1 MKVFRILLFLMM
13 MFGLYYLEASRMF
26 VADTSVQ
33 SSILYPLC
41 ILASAVLALV
51 VLRKH
56 SLNNQCLLPFLII
69 FTYSVAVLHSLE
81 APFPAKS
88 CYITLLL
95 PAICFYFPLRL
106 IENGFNKNFFIYG
119 SIVVYVLLTFFY
131 YYNYQNNAWIEI
143 QNQNNAAYTLL
154 FFTPLLLCCN
164 NRYVRYIILALTGV
178 ALLFSLKRS
187 GIVAYMLALA
197 SFLFIDIFVNKSSK
211 NRLMLLIIVVLG
223 LYGLYNVS
231 QFFLGARSEL
241 LINRFTLLEEG
252 DSERTQIYNTTI
264 QMIAKNDLVDYVTG
278 HGYGGVAKDSPLK
291 CSAHN
296 DYLEFMYD
304 YGIIGLTLLLLFVIH
319 FIKYVISLIRRKSSY
334 AAPAMFALVIILVNS
349 CFSHVFYYEW
359 YLLLI
364 TLFIGYIRWAANV
377 EDCLSVK

>member
-1 MKVFRILLFLMM
+1 MM
-13 MFGLYYLEASRMF
+13 YGLYYFEASRMF
-26 VADTSVQ
+26 VVDTSIQ
-33 SSILYPLC
+33 SSALYPLC

-95 PAICFYFPLRL
+95 PAICFYFPQRL

-119 SIVVYVLLTFFY
+119 SIVVYILLTFFY

-154 FFTPLLLCCN
+154 FFAPLLLCCD
-164 NRYVRYIILALTGV
+164 NRYVRYIVLALTGI

-231 QFFLGARSEL
+231 QFFLGERSEL

-359 YLLLI
+359 YLLLVSM
-364 TLFIGYIRWAANV
+364 FGGYINWAAAHENI
-377 EDCLSVK
+377 